1 MKQIIFLLTLV
12 LSLSVTAQKKEKSN
26 QLKSIDS
33 LTTKMAQKRGII
45 TTYLNEENK
54 LFFEMD
60 ESVLNK
66 DLLVVTRIAQLPANY
81 SAYLNA
87 GSKTAEQVLRFSKKG
102 KKIILKQVGYANIAD
117 QGDPIA

>member
-1 MKQIIFLLTLV
+1 MV
-12 LSLSVTAQKKEKSN
+12 RQK
-26 QLKSIDS
+26 
-33 LTTKMAQKRGII
+33 GII

-54 LFFEMD
+54 LFFEVD
-60 ESVLNK
+60 DAVLNK

-102 KKIILKQVGYANIAD
+102 KKSCLSK
-117 QGDPIA
+117 